1 MGAGDILLY
10 SIIGLV
16 IWAIILSSIIANA
29 SRSKKVEL
37 QLKKQTDLL
46 AKMAQK
52 AGVPDNE
59 INVIINQVL
68 P

>member
-1 MGAGDILLY
+1 MGPGDILLY

>member
-1 MGAGDILLY
+1 METDNILPAVVLGLIIWSILL
-10 SIIGLV
+10 SII
-16 IWAIILSSIIANA
+16 ISTS
-29 SRSKKVEL
+29 SRSKKIEL
-37 QLKKQTDLL
+37 QLRKQTDLL

-52 AGVPDNE
+52 AGVPDKE

>member
-10 SIIGLV
+10 SVIGLI
-16 IWAIILSSIIANA
+16 IWAIILSSVIAYA
-29 SRSKKVEL
+29 SRSKKIEL
-37 QLKKQTDLL
+37 QLRKQTDLL

-52 AGVPDNE
+52 AGVPDKE